1 MSNRTALFRTYHPNG
16 FVATEQTVTLLKDN
30 YEQRTVIGRKGKH
43 AGKSKTVL
51 GDLISVDCKTEAGE
65 CITCPID
72 SLTFGKKNVL

>member
-1 MSNRTALFRTYHPNG
+1 MRTRTALYRTYHPNG

-30 YEQRTVIGRKGKH
+30 YEKRTVIGRKGKH
-43 AGKSKTVL
+43 KGKPKVVL
-51 GDLISVDCKTEAGE
+51 GDLVSVDCKTEAGE